1 MEFVYTAPQNEIEK
15 LFGGFFHVNASGP
28 IEIGDA
34 DKFKRFIERSEVPPR
49 TCVYIN
55 SGGGNVEEAI
65 EIGRT
70 IREGWLSTDVGQR
83 ILDFF
88 VPAEFIVPRKLLPGK
103 CMSAAT
109 LVYLG
114 GRLRFLQDGAKFGV
128 HQFSFK
134 NPSPSDISR
143 SQRLSARIARY
154 ISDMGICPSFFELST
169 EAEGHEMKIVSKGDL
184 ERLGIVT
191 GGETKVEWT
200 THARGGGI
208 YVRGERDNI
217 YGHHKIIL
225 TYERSS
231 GLQILAMIEAQGRTE
246 ELIKFGVVEI
256 VIGEDERLIDVSNR
270 CERKAN
276 GIYVGISAKIT
287 MDEAQVLANSK
298 SFGLRV
304 RATKQADM
312 FLGVSPMETSG
323 GEDMLRTI
331 VSLGSHKNF

>member
-1 MEFVYTAPQNEIEK
+1 MEFVYTSPQNDLEK
-15 LFGGFFHVNASGP
+15 LFGGFFHVNAIGP
-28 IEIGDA
+28 IEVGDA
-34 DKFKRFIERSEVPPR
+34 EKFKRFIERSEVPPR
-49 TCVYIN
+49 THVYIN
-55 SGGGNVEEAI
+55 SRGGNVEEAI
-65 EIGRT
+65 EIGKT
-70 IREGWLSTDVGQR
+70 IRGGWLSTEVGQY

-88 VPAEFIVPRKLLPGK
+88 VPAEFIVPRKWLPGK

-109 LVYLG
+109 LIYLG
-114 GRLRFLQDGAKFGV
+114 GRLRFLQDGAEFGV

-134 NPSPSDISR
+134 NPSPSDVSR

-154 ISDMGICPSFFELST
+154 VSEMGICPEFLELST
-169 EAEGHEMKIVSKGDL
+169 EVEGHEIKTVSKKEL

-231 GLQILAMIEAQGRTE
+231 GFQVLAMIEAQGRE
-246 ELIKFGVVEI
+246 NELATFGVVEI
-256 VIGEDERLIDVSNR
+256 VIGEDERLIDVSDR
-270 CERKAN
+270 CERKLN

-287 MDEAQVLANSK
+287 IDEARVLANAE

-312 FLGVSPMETSG
+312 FLGVSPMETVG
-323 GEDMLRTI
+323 GKDMLRSI
-331 VSLGSHKNF
+331 VSLGSP